1 MKYFPQSKVAANNLA
16 VLYLREGNE
25 AEARR
30 VLDSLEEHS
39 VETLNTLAASYVYA
53 GDYER
58 AIELLQTVDLPQAR
72 YNLGLLK
79 AKQCKLDE
87 AYALLAPY
95 ADLNAAICA
104 LSVNKNAE
112 AQNILAK
119 VTDSSAVA
127 AYVRALLAARM
138 QEEALLFGELPK
150 ACSDEKLRLRAR
162 TEPDFDAYR
171 EDKRFLQAVEK

>member
-1 MKYFPQSKVAANNLA
+1 MKRKPAGCWIVW
-16 VLYLREGNE
+16 
-25 AEARR
+25 RR
-30 VLDSLEEHS
+30 TLL
-39 VETLNTLAASYVYA
+39 ETLNTLAASYVYA

-104 LSVNKNAE
+104 LR
-112 AQNILAK
+112 
-119 VTDSSAVA
+119 SS
-127 AYVRALLAARM
+127 
-138 QEEALLFGELPK
+138 
-150 ACSDEKLRLRAR
+150 R
-162 TEPDFDAYR
+162 TQKHR
-171 EDKRFLQAVEK
+171 TSWLK